1 MISKLE
7 LQAVINKYY
16 LNGLIEAVKWEIKDN
31 KLSVKFTSPTKEMIG
46 EVTHDKFDLENAN
59 IGISNT
65 TQLLKLIGITYGDV
79 LLSFIKNNKVFNKLI
94 ISDNQFTVN
103 YTLADTLTIP
113 KPGSYAGPEEYNL
126 ETTLDKE
133 MIAALVKAKSALDD
147 STTVILLP
155 SIDLDGQFQLEL
167 LFGGD
172 IEYSN
177 KVSYY
182 IPNFIQKDV
191 PSSFKL
197 GFNSDLLKDILN
209 VNKDADN
216 AKMSI
221 NLQGLMKLEFETNS
235 TKSIYYLVQK
245 DI

>member
-31 KLSVKFTSPTKEMIG
+31 KLSVKFTSPTKEMVG
-46 EVTHDKFDLENAN
+46 EVIHENFNLENAN

-65 TQLLKLIGITYGDV
+65 TQLLKLIGITNGDV
-79 LLSFIKNNKVFNKLI
+79 LLSFVKNNKVFNKLI

-133 MIAALVKAKSALDD
+133 MISALVKAKSALDD

-155 SIDLDGQFQLEL
+155 SMDLDGQFQLEL

-216 AKMSI
+216 AKMFI

-235 TKSIYYLVQK
+235 AKSIYYLVQK